1 MPIEDMVQVSEAL
14 GKVTIV
20 TRSGSRIGIDDPN
33 KTLCLQDI
41 SGNKIEMGPEGITI
55 TSVKD
60 ITFVAAGQLQ
70 LQATGNVV
78 TTSRSDVVQTGLNIN
93 QTAQSAY
100 VAKAAASAEVSS
112 TGTTTVKG
120 AMVMIN

>member
-33 KTLCLQDI
+33 RTLCLQDI

-60 ITFVAAGQLQ
+60 ITFVAAGQMQ

-78 TTSRSDVVQTGLNIN
+78 TTARADVIHSGLNIS
-93 QTAQSAY
+93 QTAQMGY
-100 VAKAAASAEVSS
+100 VAKGNASAELSAA
-112 TGTTTVKG
+112 GTTTVKG

>member
-14 GKVTIV
+14 GRVTII
-20 TRSGSRIGIDDPN
+20 TRSASKIVIDDPN
-33 KTLCLQDI
+33 KTLCLHDI
-41 SGNKIEMGPEGITI
+41 NGNRIEMGPEGITI

-60 ITFVAAGQLQ
+60 ITFVAAGQMQ

-78 TTSRSDVVQTGLNIN
+78 TTARADVIQNGLNIN
-93 QTAQSAY
+93 QTAQIGFT
-100 VAKAAASAEVSS
+100 AKGSTSAEVSAS
-112 TGTTTVKG
+112 GTTTIKG

>member
-78 TTSRSDVVQTGLNIN
+78 TTSRADVVQSGLNIN
-93 QTAQSAY
+93 HTAQSAY
-100 VAKAAASAEVSS
+100 VAKAAASAEMSS

>member
-20 TRSGSRIGIDDPN
+20 TRSSSKIVIDDPN
-33 KTLCLQDI
+33 KTLCLHDI
-41 SGNKIEMGPEGITI
+41 NGNKIEMGPEGITI

-60 ITFVAAGQLQ
+60 INFVAAGQMQ

-78 TTSRSDVVQTGLNIN
+78 TTARADVIQNGLNIN
-93 QTAQSAY
+93 QTAQMGFT
-100 VAKAAASAEVSS
+100 AKGSASAEVSAS
-112 TGTTTVKG
+112 GTTTIKG

>member
-20 TRSGSRIGIDDPN
+20 TRSASKIVIDDPN
-33 KTLCLQDI
+33 KSLCLHDI
-41 SGNKIEMGPEGITI
+41 NGNKIEMGPEGITI

-60 ITFVAAGQLQ
+60 ITFVAAGQMQ
-70 LQATGNVV
+70 LQANGNI
-78 TTSRSDVVQTGLNIN
+78 TTAARADVVQTGLNIT
-93 QTAQSAY
+93 QTAQVGY
-100 VAKAAASAEVSS
+100 VAKGAASAEMSAA
-112 TGTTTVKG
+112 GTTTVKG

>member
-41 SGNKIEMGPEGITI
+41 SGNKIEMGPDGITI

-70 LQATGNVV
+70 MQATGNVV
-78 TTSRSDVVQTGLNIN
+78 TTARADVIQSGMNIN
-93 QTAQSAY
+93 QTAQVGY
-100 VAKAAASAEVSS
+100 VAKGNASAELSAS
-112 TGTTTVKG
+112 GTTTVKG